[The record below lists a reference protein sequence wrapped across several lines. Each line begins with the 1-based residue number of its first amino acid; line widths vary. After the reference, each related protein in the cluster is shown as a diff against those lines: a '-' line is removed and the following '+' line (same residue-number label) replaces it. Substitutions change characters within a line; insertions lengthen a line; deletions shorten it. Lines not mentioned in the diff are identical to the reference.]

1 MAGKIN
7 AQTGIQHTTLHS
19 PKRKKQKESRMNQW
33 VEVSLE
39 VNQSKNPGS
48 IGDSPAL
55 LSPRDRLTYLSSPTT
70 QRSESNQL

>member
-1 MAGKIN
+1 
-7 AQTGIQHTTLHS
+7 
-19 PKRKKQKESRMNQW
+19 MNQW

-70 QRSESNQL
+70 QRSESNQLW